1 MKRVYLPKSGQEYL
15 SKRTEVRFT
24 PTQHKWLINQPNGL
38 AETVRELVDS
48 KMKDANA
55 GDKDA

>member
-1 MKRVYLPKSGQEYL
+1 MKKIYPPKSGNEYL

-24 PTQHKWLINQPNGL
+24 PTQHEWLINQPNGL
-38 AETVRELVDS
+38 AVTVRDLVDS
-48 KMKDANA
+48 RMKNANA